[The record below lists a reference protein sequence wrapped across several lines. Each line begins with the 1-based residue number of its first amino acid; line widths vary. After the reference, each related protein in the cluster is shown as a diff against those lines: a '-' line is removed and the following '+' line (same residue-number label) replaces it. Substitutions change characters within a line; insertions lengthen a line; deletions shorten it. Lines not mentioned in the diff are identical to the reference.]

1 MRHLQKVILL
11 AFTALLT
18 VSVCHNSHAQELNA
32 TIELNTQKI
41 EGTNK
46 SVFDNLKTTLTSFI
60 NERQWTE
67 YTYQNNEKIRCSF
80 NIIVNKYTESNGM
93 FECECYIQCTRPV
106 FNTAYTSTTL
116 QIHDKKFNFR
126 FQEFDQL
133 NYDDEHITN
142 SLTALVAYYC
152 YLIIATDMDT
162 MSPMGGTEFLQKAMN
177 IVNNAQSL
185 DATGWKAFEDATNR
199 FGIINDWVSES
210 MNPLR
215 QLQYD
220 YHRKGLD
227 MMAEKPD
234 EARKAITTSILTNLK
249 AANGNKPLS
258 KLPLLWTET
267 KRDELVGI
275 YKGQGSQSEKQ
286 DIYNLLVKLNAAQS
300 SYWKELQK

>member
-1 MRHLQKVILL
+1 MRHLQRVILVAFTVLAL
-11 AFTALLT
+11 AF
-18 VSVCHNSHAQELNA
+18 VCCNSYAQELNA

-60 NERQWTE
+60 NDRQWTE
-67 YTYQNNEKIRCSF
+67 YTFQSREKIKCSF
-80 NIIVNKYTESNGM
+80 NIIVNKYTESSGM
-93 FECECYIQCTRPV
+93 FECECYIQCVRPV

-116 QIHDKKFNFR
+116 QIHDKKFNFK

-142 SLTALVAYYC
+142 SLTALIAYYC

-162 MSPMGGTEFLQKAMN
+162 MSPMGGSEFLQKAMN
-177 IVNNAQSL
+177 VANNAQSL

-199 FGIINDWVSES
+199 FGIINDWVSEA
-210 MNPLR
+210 MKPLR

-227 MMAEKPD
+227 NMADNTD
-234 EARKAITTSILTNLK
+234 EARNAITTSILTNLK
-249 AANGNKPLS
+249 AANTNKSLS

-275 YKGQGSQSEKQ
+275 YKGQDNQTNKQ
-286 DIYNLLVKLNAAQS
+286 NLYNLLVKINAAQS